1 VLILDEIQC
10 GMGRSGNMFCYQ
22 KYGVQPDIVTCAK
35 ALGCGVPVG
44 AFAATEKVAAAFEPG
59 DHGTTYGGN
68 PFVCAAVAKVF
79 ELFAEQK
86 VLDNVKENG
95 EYLYEKLEEFAKE
108 NSCVKEHRGFGF
120 MQGLEFTM
128 PVKDIA
134 SKALENGLILI
145 SAGANTI
152 RFLPP
157 LVMQK
162 AQIDEMIE
170 ILKKCI

>member
-1 VLILDEIQC
+1 LFETQNVLE
-10 GMGRSGNMFCYQ
+10 
-22 KYGVQPDIVTCAK
+22 
-35 ALGCGVPVG
+35 
-44 AFAATEKVAAAFEPG
+44 
-59 DHGTTYGGN
+59 
-68 PFVCAAVAKVF
+68 
-79 ELFAEQK
+79 
-86 VLDNVKENG
+86 NVKENG
-95 EYLYEKLEEFAKE
+95 AYLYEKLEEFAKE
-108 NSCVKEHRGFGF
+108 NPLVKEHRGFGF
-120 MQGLEFTM
+120 MQGLEFTV

-170 ILKKCI
+170 LLKKCM

>member
-1 VLILDEIQC
+1 MIKIMEYGQVSADEIFDR
-10 GMGRSGNMFCYQ
+10 G
-22 KYGVQPDIVTCAK
+22 T
-35 ALGCGVPVG
+35 
-44 AFAATEKVAAAFEPG
+44 AAADVSGIVGEIL
-59 DHGTTYGGN
+59 
-68 PFVCAAVAKVF
+68 A
-79 ELFAEQK
+79 
-86 VLDNVKENG
+86 NVKENG

-108 NSCVKEHRGFGF
+108 NACVKEHRGFGF

-134 SKALENGLILI
+134 AKALENGLILI

-162 AQIDEMIE
+162 AQIDEMLE

>member
-1 VLILDEIQC
+1 MRNSNTLKKLISSI
-10 GMGRSGNMFCYQ
+10 
-22 KYGVQPDIVTCAK
+22 I
-35 ALGCGVPVG
+35 ALAMLISLSVPVG
-44 AFAATEKVAAAFEPG
+44 AFAANEKVAAAFEPG

-79 ELFAEQK
+79 DLFEEQK

-95 EYLYEKLEEFAKE
+95 DYLYEKLEEFAKE
-108 NSCVKEHRGFGF
+108 NPLVKEHRGFGF
-120 MQGLEFTM
+120 MQGLEFTL

-134 SKALENGLILI
+134 AKALEDGLILI

-170 ILKKCI
+170 ILKKCV